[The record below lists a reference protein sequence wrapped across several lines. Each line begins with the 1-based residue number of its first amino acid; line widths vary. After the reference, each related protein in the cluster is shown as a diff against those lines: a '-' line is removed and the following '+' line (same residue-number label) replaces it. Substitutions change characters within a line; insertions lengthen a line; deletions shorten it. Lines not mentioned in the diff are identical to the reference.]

1 MRRSNSWSPRLL
13 AKMVYYKKSHG
24 KCHVCQ
30 RCSPRTWF
38 RCRLCGVWMGSG
50 CNPRQVPYA
59 TGNLLLDDSRYEQFD
74 VSLHCYIW
82 TSEVKNVDL
91 RADLCCNCVS
101 NKVLKRVDPVHVKR
115 KILQFMSWASWWWGS
130 FMMFYRVWSC
140 RAELSWGRGFSPT
153 EAIAT

>member
-1 MRRSNSWSPRLL
+1 MVT
-13 AKMVYYKKSHG
+13 KMVHYKKSFG

-38 RCRLCGVWMGSG
+38 RCRICGVWMGSA
-50 CNPRQVPYA
+50 CNPRQVRSA
-59 TGNLLLDDSRYEQFD
+59 TGDLLLDDSRYEQFD

-101 NKVLKRVDPVHVKR
+101 NKVLKSVDPVHVRR
-115 KILQFMSWASWWWGS
+115 KILQFM
-130 FMMFYRVWSC
+130 
-140 RAELSWGRGFSPT
+140 L
-153 EAIAT
+153 